1 MIRLGRISYVNMAP
15 LFFELDADVE
25 EVPGVP
31 TELNQAL
38 LDGKV
43 DLAPISSIEYA
54 RHAAELRILPRA
66 LRLVRG
72 SGRLDPARLEGAAPL
87 DPLRRGHARERH
99 VRRARPRAPARGRA
113 RAARRGGRRDAPHR
127 RRRVEEHVRGS
138 DAALRPRP
146 AVAGGDRA
154 PDGLRRLR
162 VRRSGARGEIGR
174 SSARFSTRTRPLART
189 RRDSPAKR
197 ATDTATRPGSSPAT
211 SRSSATASGPE
222 SARDSSPSSSSPA
235 TPASSSASP
244 SCRFVVTEPV
254 PA

>member
-25 EVPGVP
+25 EIPGVP

-54 RHAAELRILPRA
+54 RHAAELRILPRVCVSSEGA
-66 LRLVRG
+66 VDSIQLVSKAPLRSIRSVAVTPE
-72 SGRLDPARLEGAAPL
+72 SATSVVLDPRAAP
-87 DPLRRGHARERH
+87 
-99 VRRARPRAPARGRA
+99 RGRA
-113 RAARRGGRRDAPHR
+113 RAARGGGRRDPSHR
-127 RRRVEEHVRGS
+127 RRRAEEHVRGS

-146 AVAGGDRA
+146 ALAGGDRA

-162 VRRSGARGEIGR
+162 VRRSGARGDR
-174 SSARFSTRTRPLART
+174 HARARRFSTRTRPPART
-189 RRDSPAKR
+189 PRNSPAKP
-197 ATDTATRPGSSPAT
+197 ATGTATRPGSSPAT
-211 SRSSATASGPE
+211 SRSSATASGRE

-235 TPASSSASP
+235 TPASSSACP
-244 SCRFVVTEPV
+244 SSSSS
-254 PA
+254 